1 MSVTVKNVKRLAAKI
16 LNVGETRIWM
26 DPQQMDRV
34 EAAIT
39 REDVK
44 RLIEDGVIRKIPP
57 ATPSRGRWRKRRIQ
71 RKKGR
76 GRGPGSRKGPR
87 VEEKELWITRI
98 RSQRRYLKTLK
109 EKMLLDASTYRRI
122 RRLIKGG
129 MFRSVSHLRSYLLDS
144 GLLRT
149 KVN

>member
-1 MSVTVKNVKRLAAKI
+1 MKNVRRLAAHI
-16 LNVGETRIWM
+16 LNVGETRIWI
-26 DPQQMDRV
+26 DPQQIDRV

-44 RLIEDGVIRKIPP
+44 RLIKDDVIRKIPP
-57 ATPSRGRWRKRRIQ
+57 ATPSRGRLRKKRVQ

-76 GRGPGSRKGPR
+76 KRGPGRRKGPR
-87 VEEKELWITRI
+87 IEEKELWIARI
-98 RSQRRYLKTLK
+98 RSQRRYLKTIK
-109 EKMLLDASTYRRI
+109 EKMLIDASTYRRI
-122 RRLIKGG
+122 RQLIKGG

-149 KVN
+149 NVN